1 LVTDDADIVNTI
13 GDIPFIVVNE
23 EKIEETLVDELSN
36 FFEKLSVENDV
47 SNDSSTALK
56 RRNNDNDDDDDDEE
70 PKPKKI
76 KEDEMSSYCAMF

>member
-1 LVTDDADIVNTI
+1 
-13 GDIPFIVVNE
+13 VVNE

-47 SNDSSTALK
+47 SNDSSTTLK
-56 RRNNDNDDDDDDEE
+56 RRNNDNDDDDDDVNAEE

-76 KEDEMSSYCAMF
+76 KEDEMSFDEMSSNCAIF